1 MYKKQIKPSKTSGS
15 VIKLKKNTKN
25 SNSAKSGESVGGIKQ
40 KNESAETSKDKEK
53 LSHFHKDVPEHVQE
67 FIKRISS
74 VEPQPE
80 PEPGKYK
87 MDKSVPPSPP
97 TPWETT
103 DDISCGFSLSRK
115 SSVQV
120 IVTTEFSPNYLSN
133 SDYDKLKEDTRFTEF
148 EIVQLW
154 QTFKRDFPNGRINK
168 NQLRELIKMIFPRGN
183 VPDLF
188 IENIFRVFDPR
199 YNGFIRFTDLLIAF
213 SMSMKGTG
221 PCSLGQFTYN
231 DSLRLA

>member
-1 MYKKQIKPSKTSGS
+1 MYKKQIKPTKTSGS
-15 VIKLKKNTKN
+15 VIKLKKKTKD
-25 SNSAKSGESVGGIKQ
+25 SNSAKSVESVGIKQ
-40 KNESAETSKDKEK
+40 KNESAETSKDNEK

-74 VEPQPE
+74 VEARPD
-80 PEPGKYK
+80 GNK
-87 MDKSVPPSPP
+87 MENSVSPSLP
-97 TPWETT
+97 TPWEAT
-103 DDISCGFSLSRK
+103 DDISCGLSGK

-120 IVTTEFSPNYLSN
+120 IVTAEFSPSYLTN

-154 QTFKRDFPNGRINK
+154 TTFKRDFPNGRINK
-168 NQLRELIKMIFPRGN
+168 NQLREMIKMIFPRGN

>member
-1 MYKKQIKPSKTSGS
+1 MYKKQIKPTKTSGS
-15 VIKLKKNTKN
+15 VIKLKKNTKKT
-25 SNSAKSGESVGGIKQ
+25 NSAKSVESVGINQ
-40 KNESAETSKDKEK
+40 KNESAETSKDNEK
-53 LSHFHKDVPEHVQE
+53 LSHFHRDVPEHVQE

-74 VEPQPE
+74 VEPP
-80 PEPGKYK
+80 PGENK
-87 MDKSVPPSPP
+87 MEKSVSPSLPK
-97 TPWETT
+97 PWEATGT
-103 DDISCGFSLSRK
+103 DDISSGLSGK
-115 SSVQV
+115 STVQV
-120 IVTTEFSPNYLSN
+120 IVTAEFSPNYLTN

-221 PCSLGQFTYN
+221 LCSLGQFTIIL
-231 DSLRLA
+231 SA